1 MDASDPVLASKL
13 RQIGPVEANP
23 YQSHTSTQSQSQTG
37 SRGLQIADFASL
49 NQGPPPGMFPDEAT
63 MRSNPALM
71 VLQARSRLQEQAD
84 IELDNVG
91 RRGAKGREFL
101 DVYMVTD
108 ALKMRRAGI
117 TAEAIEQK
125 MGLRSGI
132 MAKLGAR
139 GVLEPAYR

>member
-1 MDASDPVLASKL
+1 
-13 RQIGPVEANP
+13 
-23 YQSHTSTQSQSQTG
+23 
-37 SRGLQIADFASL
+37 
-49 NQGPPPGMFPDEAT
+49 